1 MVRNPAFVFRLGR
14 APFPVYHFIPGQG
27 FLTNMSP
34 TQQVAIHPLGG
45 KTIEAKEL
53 EFWKMIILK
62 IVMAIFMIVMMVM
75 LTMMAV
81 PESLSRANILQ
92 PWAGCSPD
100 PPVR

>member
-1 MVRNPAFVFRLGR
+1 
-14 APFPVYHFIPGQG
+14 
-27 FLTNMSP
+27 MSP

-53 EFWKMIILK
+53 EFWKVIILK

>member
-1 MVRNPAFVFRLGR
+1 
-14 APFPVYHFIPGQG
+14 
-27 FLTNMSP
+27 MSP

-62 IVMAIFMIVMMVM
+62 IVIAIFMIVMM

>member
-1 MVRNPAFVFRLGR
+1 
-14 APFPVYHFIPGQG
+14 
-27 FLTNMSP
+27 MSP

-62 IVMAIFMIVMMVM
+62 IVMAIFMIVMM

>member
-1 MVRNPAFVFRLGR
+1 
-14 APFPVYHFIPGQG
+14 
-27 FLTNMSP
+27 MSP

-62 IVMAIFMIVMMVM
+62 IVMVILMIVMMLMVM

-92 PWAGCSPD
+92 PWAGCCPD

>member
-1 MVRNPAFVFRLGR
+1 
-14 APFPVYHFIPGQG
+14 
-27 FLTNMSP
+27 MSP

-62 IVMAIFMIVMMVM
+62 IVMAIVMMLMVM
-75 LTMMAV
+75 LMLTMAPV
-81 PESLSRANILQ
+81 PESLNRANILQ